1 LNNVPKENQVS
12 SPREMIMGE
21 EILDCKSVCRLPFGS
36 YVQVHEDN
44 QVTNTMETRTTGGIN
59 LGPSNMTGGHNFF
72 SPVTGEIIMRRKWTE
87 LPIPGDVIQKV
98 EEFSNDPNDQVGM
111 IFDEDEGK
119 ETKSNEIPEMVEME
133 IKEEPGHEETPEDRD
148 QEEES
153 NISPVVG
160 NEDHGE
166 REDNYGDRMCVEDQL
181 DQVEV

>member
-1 LNNVPKENQVS
+1 VPKENQVS

-44 QVTNTMETRTTGGIN
+44 QVTSAMETRTTEGIN
-59 LGPSNMTGGHNFF
+59 LGPSNMTEGHKFF

-98 EEFSNDPNDQVGM
+98 EEFSNDPNDQVGK

-119 ETKSNEIPEMVEME
+119 ETKSN
-133 IKEEPGHEETPEDRD
+133 
-148 QEEES
+148 
-153 NISPVVG
+153 
-160 NEDHGE
+160 
-166 REDNYGDRMCVEDQL
+166 
-181 DQVEV
+181 